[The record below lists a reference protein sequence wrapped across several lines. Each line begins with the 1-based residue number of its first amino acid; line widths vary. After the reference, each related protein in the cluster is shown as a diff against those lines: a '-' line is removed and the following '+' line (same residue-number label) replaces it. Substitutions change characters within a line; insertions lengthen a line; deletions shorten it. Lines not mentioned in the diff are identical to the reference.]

1 MHTWYGGQTHGA
13 PDELDELELDNEP
26 PAPLL
31 PDELELD
38 GEPPVPPLPDE
49 LELDSEPPAPPLPE
63 ELALELPVVLD
74 DVAPPPDELELAD
87 ELDDEDPAPENSS
100 PSPPQP
106 VKVARTA
113 KLTRTAK
120 ENQRIFTSEQACC

>member
-1 MHTWYGGQTHGA
+1 MDLAGLARVA
-13 PDELDELELDNEP
+13 PKGHELWS
-26 PAPLL
+26 PALTA
-31 PDELELD
+31 
-38 GEPPVPPLPDE
+38 
-49 LELDSEPPAPPLPE
+49 PAPPLPE

-106 VKVARTA
+106 AKVARTA